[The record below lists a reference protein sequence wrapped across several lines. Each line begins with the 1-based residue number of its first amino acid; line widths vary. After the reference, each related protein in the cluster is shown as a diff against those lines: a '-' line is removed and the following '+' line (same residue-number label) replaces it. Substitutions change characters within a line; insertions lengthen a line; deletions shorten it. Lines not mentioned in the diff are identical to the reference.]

1 MNFWD
6 RLEAVGEKHSVLRHS
21 FYLRWSEGAL
31 GVDELAHYSGQ
42 YRHAVVA
49 LADAATSAAQSPEA
63 GSDARALAVHAA
75 EETAHVALW
84 DEFVASVGGEAGA
97 EASEETRTCAAV
109 WAGNESRPLLH
120 TLVAM
125 YMIESAQPAIS
136 ATKQDGLVRH
146 YRIPSATY
154 FDVHEQLDVE
164 HAADARRLIE
174 KRLAGSDEDALVATA
189 ESVLK
194 ANLLLLDGVE
204 TACPH

>member
-6 RLEAVGEKHSVLRHS
+6 RLEAVGEGHSVLRHP
-21 FYLRWSEGAL
+21 FYLRWSEGTL

-42 YRHAVVA
+42 YRHAVLA
-49 LADAATSAAQSPEA
+49 LADASASAAGSSEA
-63 GSDARALAVHAA
+63 GSDARSLAAHAA
-75 EETAHVALW
+75 EEAAHIELW

-109 WAGNESRPLLH
+109 WAGDGSRPLIH
-120 TLVAM
+120 TLVTM

-136 ATKQDGLVRH
+136 TTKQDGLARH
-146 YRIPSATY
+146 YGIPPATY
-154 FDVHEQLDVE
+154 FDVHRHLDVE
-164 HAADARRLIE
+164 HAAEVRRLIE
-174 KRLAGSDEDALVATA
+174 KRLPGSDEDALVETA

-204 TACPH
+204 AACPH